1 MRFTDDCR
9 FETGFEMGFCCC
21 RDWDS
26 RMVEFL
32 HWRNRW
38 SCDWRIEGALGDPA
52 VFTLPRLAVASR
64 FFSAQKP
71 AQLFYHLSSLIYH
84 RLTNYMNY
92 HGIISHSEGLSKKE
106 LVSQLRCKIY
116 GNNYY
121 EKYNWWANYFL
132 NFPFLN
138 LIVLTKLKML
148 ALPLWMGRQPWAR
161 WTK

>member
-1 MRFTDDCR
+1 MWEVKHVREKMYSLRTSLYKSILMREFSR
-9 FETGFEMGFCCC
+9 WSK
-21 RDWDS
+21 WDLQMTADLRLGLKWDFVVVGTEIQEWLIS
-26 RMVEFL
+26 L

-52 VFTLPRLAVASR
+52 VFTLPRLAIASR

-84 RLTNYMNY
+84 CLTNYMNY
-92 HGIISHSEGLSKKE
+92 HGIISYSEGLSKKE

-121 EKYNWWANYFL
+121 E
-132 NFPFLN
+132 
-138 LIVLTKLKML
+138 
-148 ALPLWMGRQPWAR
+148 
-161 WTK
+161 